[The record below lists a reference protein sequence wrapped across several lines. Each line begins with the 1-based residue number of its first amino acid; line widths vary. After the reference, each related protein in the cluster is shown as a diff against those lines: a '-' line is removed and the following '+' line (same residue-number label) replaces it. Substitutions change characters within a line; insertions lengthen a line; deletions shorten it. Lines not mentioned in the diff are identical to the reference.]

1 MPLDILHLRLGLSD
15 RLACME
21 DILQDTNQLVGAQR
35 RDPAL
40 RHLRNEL
47 DAGSGESSE
56 YVIADDGLLWHAPR
70 GGAYAIAVPKQ
81 LVPAVLALVHGT
93 YGHPGA
99 ARTTILIERKY
110 H

>member
-1 MPLDILHLRLGLSD
+1 MPLDTPHPRRGLSD
-15 RLACME
+15 RLARME
-21 DILQDTNQLVGAQR
+21 DILRDTNQLVKAQR

-40 RHLRNEL
+40 RHLRREP

-70 GGAYAIAVPKQ
+70 GRAYAIAVPKQ